1 MQIKSFLRLTIRVL
15 KRLYFGPFD
24 SFLKEVDGVIHIGA
38 NEGQEREHYKK
49 YGINNV
55 LWIEADPFVFKKLKK
70 NLLNYENQYAINYL
84 ILDKKQR
91 IQFNISNAK
100 GNASSVFD
108 LLEHKQMYPEIK
120 FKKKIMIQG
129 HTFKSII
136 KKENINIKKYQ
147 ALILDTQGS
156 ELLILKGAKKILN
169 NFKYIKLECANFEIY
184 RNCPSEKE
192 ISLYLLNYG
201 FQEGKRIKIDE
212 NKNKKKVF
220 DILYVRKN

>member
-1 MQIKSFLRLTIRVL
+1 
-15 KRLYFGPFD
+15 
-24 SFLKEVDGVIHIGA
+24 
-38 NEGQEREHYKK
+38 
-49 YGINNV
+49 
-55 LWIEADPFVFKKLKK
+55 
-70 NLLNYENQYAINYL
+70 
-84 ILDKKQR
+84 
-91 IQFNISNAK
+91 
-100 GNASSVFD
+100 
-108 LLEHKQMYPEIK
+108 
-120 FKKKIMIQG
+120 MIQG

-201 FQEGKRIKIDE
+201 FQEVKRIKIDE

>member
-1 MQIKSFLRLTIRVL
+1 MQIKSFLRLTTRVL

-120 FKKKIMIQG
+120 FKKKIMIHG

-201 FQEGKRIKIDE
+201 FQEVKRIKIDE

>member
-1 MQIKSFLRLTIRVL
+1 MQFKSFLRLTTRVL

-24 SFLKEVDGVIHIGA
+24 SFLKEVDGVIHVGA

-91 IQFNISNAK
+91 IKFNISNAK

-120 FKKKIMIQG
+120 FKKK
-129 HTFKSII
+129 
-136 KKENINIKKYQ
+136 
-147 ALILDTQGS
+147 L
-156 ELLILKGAKKILN
+156 
-169 NFKYIKLECANFEIY
+169 
-184 RNCPSEKE
+184 
-192 ISLYLLNYG
+192 
-201 FQEGKRIKIDE
+201 
-212 NKNKKKVF
+212 
-220 DILYVRKN
+220 